1 MSAPDG
7 IKQYT
12 VRATPEAQEA
22 GAVALAVASLP
33 ESFGPA
39 ASDNQADVQVIS
51 GQPGWTARAAEAIAS
66 GARGVVVVNPAAENT
81 ESLQANAQQSGAAV
95 VLDQCWASNPAL
107 PGAED
112 TVRSMAGRAALLD
125 TVATAP
131 TGTDPGELF
140 ADHFATVVR
149 LTGPLASLRLLTRGP
164 RGYTATAVL
173 TNGAPVALQGVVSN
187 ARPAALDFRLLTD
200 DGGVSVTLPE
210 PVAAWP
216 ATVKV
221 TGPQGE
227 LLLPT
232 IYESAHRATWRRLKE
247 HLDAGTSPS
256 DLHRFAVLSDSISAL
271 TQTHR

>member
-1 MSAPDG
+1 MSAAVTF
-7 IKQYT
+7 KQYT
-12 VRATPEAQEA
+12 VHAAPEAQEA

-39 ASDNQADVQVIS
+39 ASVNQADVQVIS
-51 GQPGWTARAAEAIAS
+51 GQPGWTARAAEAIAT

-81 ESLQANAQQSGAAV
+81 DSLQAAAQQSGAAV
-95 VLDQCWASNPAL
+95 VLDQRWASNPAV

-112 TVRSMAGRAALLD
+112 AVRSMAGRAALLD

-131 TGTDPGELF
+131 VGTDSGELF
-140 ADHFATVVR
+140 ADHLAAVVR
-149 LTGPLASLRLLTRGP
+149 LAGPLANLRHLSRGP
-164 RGYTATAVL
+164 HGYTTTAVL
-173 TNGAPVALQGVVSN
+173 ANGAPVAIQGVVSN

-216 ATVKV
+216 ANVRV

-247 HLDAGTSPS
+247 HLDTGSSSS
-256 DLHRFAVLSDSISAL
+256 DLHRFAAL
-271 TQTHR
+271 TESITALS

>member
-1 MSAPDG
+1 MNAG
-7 IKQYT
+7 AEFTQYT

-39 ASDNQADVQVIS
+39 ADGNHADVQVIA
-51 GQPGWTARAAEAIAS
+51 GRPGWTAQAVEAIAA
-66 GARGVVVVNPAAENT
+66 GARGLVVVNPSPENVDSLAEAAARHNT
-81 ESLQANAQQSGAAV
+81 VV
-95 VLDQCWASNPAL
+95 VLDQRWASNPAIN
-107 PGAED
+107 GAED
-112 TVRSMAGRAALLD
+112 AVRSQAGRAAVLD

-131 TGTDPGELF
+131 VGTDSGGLL
-140 ADHFATVVR
+140 ADHLAAVVR
-149 LTGPLASLRLLTRGP
+149 IAGPLANLRRLSRGP
-164 RGYTATAVL
+164 HGYTTTAVL
-173 TNGAPVALQGVVSN
+173 ANGAPVALQGVVSN

-216 ATVKV
+216 ATVTV

-247 HLDAGTSPS
+247 HLDAGTIPS
-256 DLHRFAVLSDSISAL
+256 DLHRFAAL
-271 TQTHR
+271 TESITALT